1 MRKPTPRTITSW
13 LAVMMLLLPAAA
25 MGQVDKEVQRAFA
38 ALRSDKV
45 KHNCGEA
52 ISALFSR
59 REELKDALVD
69 ELYRTDEQGR
79 GALMFILYNTK
90 SFTPDDR
97 FLQLVM
103 RILPAD
109 QKNVSRRCGCDLPIT
124 VRDDGHLDQI
134 VGRWQ
139 YVDTHF
145 EQFEPLL
152 TPLIS
157 TTKDSWMLWAIAW
170 MYKKHG
176 IFESKA
182 DLFTREVLGV
192 ATANLAND
200 NVSWN
205 AAAAVRLFLIF
216 GDKSVPLLQAA
227 TRSRDAQARYFAKAT
242 LDALKGEHRA
252 FGYLGSKV
260 DLSETVVGDKVIEPE
275 WMGDLVADYM
285 DKDTYP

>member
-1 MRKPTPRTITSW
+1 
-13 LAVMMLLLPAAA
+13 MLLFPAVA
-25 MGQVDKEVQRAFA
+25 MAQADKEVRRAFA

-45 KHNCGEA
+45 KHNCGDA
-52 ISALFSR
+52 ISALFPR

-69 ELYRTDEQGR
+69 ELYRADEQGR
-79 GALMFILYNTK
+79 LALMFILYNTK

-109 QKNVSRRCGCDLPIT
+109 QKLASHGCGCDLPVT
-124 VRDDGHLDQI
+124 FREDGNADQV
-134 VGRWQ
+134 VGRWE
-139 YVDTHF
+139 YVDLHF
-145 EQFEPLL
+145 DQFEPLL

-182 DLFTREVLGV
+182 ALFTPEVLNV
-192 ATANLAND
+192 AAANLAND
-200 NVSWN
+200 KTAWN
-205 AAAAVRLFLIF
+205 AAAAIRLFLIL
-216 GDKSVPLLQAA
+216 GDKSVPTLQAA
-227 TRSRDAQARYFAKAT
+227 TKARDSQARYFAKAT

-252 FGYLGSKV
+252 FGFLGANV
-260 DLSETVVGDKVIEPE
+260 DLSETLFGEKVIEPE
-275 WMGDLVADYM
+275 WMPDLVMEYM
-285 DKDTYP
+285 DKETYP